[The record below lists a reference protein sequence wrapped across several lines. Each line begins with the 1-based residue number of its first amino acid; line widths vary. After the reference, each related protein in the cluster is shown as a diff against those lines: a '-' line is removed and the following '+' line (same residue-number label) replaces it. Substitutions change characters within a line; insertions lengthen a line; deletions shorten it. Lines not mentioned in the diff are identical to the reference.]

1 MVTVVYFLRHSQYN
15 RFNYYDVDD
24 TFLIKNER
32 QILTCK
38 GEKLANKVSDNE
50 ELKNIDVVFS
60 SHYVR
65 ALSTAKYVASKNNID
80 INVSDKLGER
90 IHGNVNEDYEEFE
103 KKQLLDFDYKVINGE
118 SLNDVKK
125 RMSEYLKTILK
136 IYEGKRICIV
146 THSAC
151 LIALFSAWCNKEY
164 NCDEELMLSYQGNV
178 IINGYSNDCDL
189 YKVTFEDLNVRD
201 IEYIEVD

>member
-1 MVTVVYFLRHSQYN
+1 MVTEVYFLKHSQYN

-38 GEKLANKVSDNE
+38 GEKLADEVSNKE
-50 ELKNIDVVFS
+50 ELQNIDVVFS

-90 IHGNVNEDYEEFE
+90 IYGNVNEDYEKFE

-125 RMSEYLKTILK
+125 RMTDYLKTILK

-178 IINGYSNDCDL
+178 IINEYIKDCEL
-189 YKVTFEDLNVRD
+189 FKVTFDNLNVKN
-201 IEYIEVD
+201 IEHINTN